1 MSKQTKLN
9 LKMKKHKMNAF
20 LNLFILF
27 LLEIIFEKQQNMKSK
42 EKMKINSFTLV
53 FYFCFF
59 KELGLNDH
67 FISFYTHTH

>member
-27 LLEIIFEKQQNMKSK
+27 LIEIIFEKQQNMKSK
-42 EKMKINSFTLV
+42 DKMKINSFTLV

-59 KELGLNDH
+59 LKNWD
-67 FISFYTHTH
+67 